1 MKIDDFRRE
10 TIIDYICK
18 LSGERVNPLP
28 LFNEKEFS
36 FTDLRRIAFRWF
48 CINHKIELLE
58 LMELLDKTKYS
69 GTYSSSM
76 LGISKKELKRRIKEL
91 KEKNEKEI

>member
-1 MKIDDFRRE
+1 MNVDDFKRE
-10 TIIDYICK
+10 IIIDYICR

-28 LFNEKEFS
+28 LFNEKEFK

-48 CINHKIELLE
+48 CINHKIDLLE
-58 LMELLDKTKYS
+58 LLELLDKTRYS
-69 GTYSSSM
+69 GTFSSEK
-76 LGISKKELKRRIKEL
+76 LGISKKEL

>member
-1 MKIDDFRRE
+1 MNVDDFKRE
-10 TIIDYICK
+10 IIIDYICR

-28 LFNEKEFS
+28 LFNEKEFK

-69 GTYSSSM
+69 GTHSGIK
-76 LGISKKELKRRIKEL
+76 LGISKKELKD
-91 KEKNEKEI
+91 KNEKEL